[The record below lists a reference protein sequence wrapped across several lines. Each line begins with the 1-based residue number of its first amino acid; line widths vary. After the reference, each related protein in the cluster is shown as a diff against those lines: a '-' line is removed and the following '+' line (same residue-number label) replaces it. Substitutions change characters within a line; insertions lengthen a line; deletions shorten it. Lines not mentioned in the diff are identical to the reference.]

1 MLFNTIWERLL
12 GELILLKVGIAVLFL
27 FFMIATLLSVIVLRR
42 KGRCARPGSHSS
54 FKENVLLVFA
64 LTLLSTSVIIGFAG
78 PVVAEGT
85 IYTYNAELL
94 GSATSA
100 SVFYVAPDGDDAD
113 PGTVDQPWRTIQ
125 HAAET
130 LVAGDTVFIR
140 GGVYKEQAIT
150 VHDGNSVNG
159 YIVFSAYPGETPI
172 LDGTDV
178 TKIRDAC
185 FIVSH
190 SYIKLVGLEI
200 CNWDTGI
207 WMENCGHIE
216 ISDCEVHSVWSGIGA
231 ADGAHDF
238 VLNSV
243 EMHHF
248 TIYGFDASPSGGA
261 DCYNGTFNDCIAHTC
276 RDPTQ
281 NVDGFALGHG
291 TQHDFVF
298 NRCVVY
304 DVFDGFDISARD
316 TTLNSCAAYDCR
328 NGGYKLWQDSVTLV
342 DCLSYHNEIT
352 NVELDW
358 DGEPGTTTLRNCHF
372 VGSESFNVWVE
383 NSNDHLHMYNC
394 IIACGDN
401 LGLAFEQMGT
411 ANYRGDYNIFHN
423 EDTERAIVVGYEDEF
438 SLNQIAAGDWTTY
451 SSQDQH
457 SLVSFD
463 PETEL
468 FTDLSKWDLHL
479 QEGSI
484 AIDSGTSENAPT
496 VDYDGANRPQGE
508 GYDIGAYEIPEFS
521 SIIIMLII
529 LVSLTV
535 PIISIRKRLL
545 FVQ

>member
-1 MLFNTIWERLL
+1 MSELRGTTRFKRKNT
-12 GELILLKVGIAVLFL
+12 
-27 FFMIATLLSVIVLRR
+27 S
-42 KGRCARPGSHSS
+42 
-54 FKENVLLVFA
+54 VLLVFA
-64 LTLLSTSVIIGFAG
+64 LLLLSTVIVLGFAAS
-78 PVVAEGT
+78 VVAEGT
-85 IYTYNAELL
+85 FYTDNGEVV
-94 GSATSA
+94 GSVISE

-113 PGTVDQPWRTIQ
+113 PGTLEQPWHTIQ

-130 LVAGDTVFIR
+130 MVAGDTVFIR
-140 GGVYKEQAIT
+140 GGIYREQVST
-150 VHDGNSVNG
+150 VRDGNSVDA
-159 YIVFSAYPGETPI
+159 YIVFSAYPDETPV
-172 LDGTDV
+172 LDGSGV

-190 SYIKLVGLEI
+190 SYIKLTGLEI

-207 WMENCGHIE
+207 WMEKGGHIE
-216 ISDCEVHSVWSGIGA
+216 ISDCEVHSVWFGIGA

-248 TIYGFDASPSGGA
+248 TLYGFDASPSGGA
-261 DCYNGTFNDCIAHTC
+261 DCYNGIFNDCIAHTAN
-276 RDPTQ
+276 DPTQ

-304 DVFDGFDISARD
+304 DVFDGFDISARN
-316 TTLNSCAAYDCR
+316 TTLNRCAAHDCW
-328 NGGYKLWQDSVTLV
+328 NGGYKIWQDSVTLV
-342 DCLSYHNEIT
+342 DCLSYHNEIS

-372 VGSESFNVWVE
+372 VDSQTFNIWIE

-394 IIACGDN
+394 IIASGDN
-401 LGLAFEQMGT
+401 NGLTFEQMGT
-411 ANYRGDYNIFHN
+411 TNYQGDYNIFHN
-423 EDTERAIVVGYEDEF
+423 DNAERAIVVGYEDEF
-438 SLNQIAAGDWTTY
+438 SLNQIAAGDWITY
-451 SSQDQH
+451 SGQDQH

-463 PETEL
+463 PESEL
-468 FTDLSKWDLHL
+468 FENLDNWNLHL

-484 AIDSGTSENAPT
+484 AIDSGTSENAPS

-521 SIIIMLII
+521 SIIIMLTI

-535 PIISIRKRLL
+535 VIISIRKRLK
-545 FVQ
+545 